1 MTMTFIAS
9 TNKNMI
15 NSLELYFSEIRK
27 FKPLNEREEK
37 KLARKI
43 KLGDRKAKE
52 KLIECNLKFVVT
64 VAKQYQNQGISL
76 EDLINIGNIG
86 LIKAVENFN
95 PDKNFKLISYAVW
108 WIRQAIL
115 RALSEQSRCTN
126 VPLNQVATITKIN
139 KFIEKFENKFYR
151 KPTVKQISD
160 AIEASEKIIFNLLS
174 LDKQIYLDDSD
185 SKFTLSV
192 TDHNINSCLDDLNI
206 KKILD
211 LFDKRLNKREKSIM
225 IKYYNLNHSHDYTLE
240 EIGIEEN
247 LTRERIRQIKD
258 QAERKLNNT
267 YFKNLLMGEINNEE
281 PPYKIKS

>member
-1 MTMTFIAS
+1 MTMTLIAS

-27 FKPLNEREEK
+27 FKPLNEGEEK
-37 KLARKI
+37 DLARKI

-151 KPTVKQISD
+151 KPTVKQIAD

-211 LFDKRLNKREKSIM
+211 LFDKRLNKKEKSIM